1 MFKRYLPEFLA
12 SIAMS
17 VLLLI
22 GYAMRGSMAGPPH
35 VPNPK
40 ARVEP
45 RFLLE
50 VENPKGTLRVGN
62 HGEVSGLREGKIGET
77 DFVDLRLAAQ
87 QLRPGSNGGKWK
99 LRFYDEKGAHENTF
113 ELEKADPNVQHILD
127 NLRILGYLDLQPAHQ
142 KSGQS
147 RAQ

>member
-1 MFKRYLPEFLA
+1 MFRRYLPEFLA

-50 VENPKGTLRVGN
+50 IENPKGTLRVGN
-62 HGEVSGLREGKIGET
+62 HGEISGLKTGKIGET

-87 QLRPGSNGGKWK
+87 QLKTGSNGGSWK
-99 LRFYDEKGAHENTF
+99 IRFYDEKGAHEASF
-113 ELEKADPNVQHILD
+113 EPLQADPNVKHVLE
-127 NLRILGYLDLQPAHQ
+127 NLRILGYLNLEAANQ
-142 KSGQS
+142 KPGQS
-147 RAQ
+147 RPQ

>member
-1 MFKRYLPEFLA
+1 MFRRYLPEFLA

-62 HGEVSGLREGKIGET
+62 HGEISGLKEGKIGET

-87 QLRPGSNGGKWK
+87 QLQPGSSGGKWK
-99 LRFYDEKGAHENTF
+99 VRFYDEKGAHENSF
-113 ELEKADPNVQHILD
+113 EPEKADPNVKHVLD
-127 NLRILGYLDLQPAHQ
+127 NLTILGFLELQGPDQ
-142 KSGQS
+142 KTGQS